1 MISLARVILAMALL
15 AGLAFLGGCG
25 PRRLHNIPDGY
36 AVVMEHVIYSPH
48 NIPPIRNDMDFTI
61 IEVDG
66 GTFTRE
72 TPPFL
77 VDMQPGVLVAAG
89 NHRFRAKTM
98 PHLHKIGEQPTEV
111 TFDATVESGKAYFL
125 VMKDGLP
132 VLVEEHLTR

>member
-1 MISLARVILAMALL
+1 MTILTRTICTVALL
-15 AGLAFLGGCG
+15 TGLAFSGGCG
-25 PRRLHNIPDGY
+25 PGHLHNIPDGY
-36 AVVMEHVIYSPH
+36 AVVQEHIRDSPH
-48 NIPPIRNDMDFTI
+48 NVPPIRNDMDFTI

-89 NHRFRAKTM
+89 SHHFRAKTM
-98 PHLHKIGEQPTEV
+98 PQLHKIGEQPTEV

-125 VMKDGLP
+125 VNKDRLP
-132 VLVEEHLTR
+132 VLVEENLTR